1 MDKKFINLDKQK
13 NFFKIFNI
21 VCIGVLSS
29 VSIFVLFFKMLP
41 KRFVNVCFYMWVAFL
56 VFYLISDIIFYLKIR
71 QNTKDA
77 FKSKYL
83 FDRNLV
89 IDNIETKFKDCILQ
103 EVEFFE
109 DGFLLNGLK
118 TSYDEVNIEFSVYG
132 DNIMFHIY
140 IKEEEVNPL
149 LVFIVTEE
157 MYYMIKKFNLN
168 INLLNKEIDLLNI
181 QRGI

>member
-1 MDKKFINLDKQK
+1 MDKKFVSLDKQK
-13 NFFKIFNI
+13 LYFKIFNI
-21 VCIGVLSS
+21 VCIGLILS
-29 VSIFVLFFKMLP
+29 VSIVALFYKMLP
-41 KRFVNVCFYMWVAFL
+41 KWFVNVCFFTWVAFL
-56 VFYLISDIIFYLKIR
+56 VFYLISDIILYCKIR
-71 QNTKDA
+71 KNTKVA

-118 TSYDEVNIEFSVYG
+118 TSYDDVNIEFSVYG

-168 INLLNKEIDLLNI
+168 VDLLNKEIDMLNLNN
-181 QRGI
+181 Q